1 MPLHTLFPA
10 CVLQFQLDH
19 LDLPSSGIVRWAFS
33 LLLLF
38 SSIKNTHPELQK
50 NHEVLGAR

>member
-10 CVLQFQLDH
+10 CVLQFQFDH